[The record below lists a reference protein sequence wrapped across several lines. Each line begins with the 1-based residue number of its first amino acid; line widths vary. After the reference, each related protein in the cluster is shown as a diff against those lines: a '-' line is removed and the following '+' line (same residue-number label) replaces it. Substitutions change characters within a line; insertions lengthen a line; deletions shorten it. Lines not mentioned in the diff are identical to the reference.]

1 MSTTATM
8 ETVTN
13 LTLDCTNRIP
23 ITSPGY
29 PSQYENNIFKKW
41 YINAPRDKRI
51 LVTFNYFSL
60 DSDDVMYAIDGVA
73 TKKYTG
79 ENMQFPPYLATGH
92 TLHIEFDSSRR
103 GRRKGFNI
111 SVSCHVPPTG
121 DNISVRLMGGIKP
134 SEGFIEIS
142 SSSGDWMRVCEESFT
157 ERVAEVICGE
167 FGYPGVKD
175 INFVNVNTQNC
186 TRAPRCGD
194 DTYRLEDCTAGN
206 SSCESNQVVKI
217 ICHEPG
223 YRGCYELQTQQLQN
237 SSKFAFSTASQC
249 IYFCKSH
256 GIQSLALMNENRC
269 FCSTSAEVNFDDL
282 PKCDDLPPSSKFSIY
297 DASVG
302 FCEELNDTIGGSWDS
317 NITWFG
323 SIVHLTCMYGYT
335 LKGNGTI
342 QCVPGVTP
350 YYPIWNDSIP
360 NCELKGSTTL
370 PDGDTNL

>member
-1 MSTTATM
+1 
-8 ETVTN
+8 
-13 LTLDCTNRIP
+13 
-23 ITSPGY
+23 
-29 PSQYENNIFKKW
+29 
-41 YINAPRDKRI
+41 
-51 LVTFNYFSL
+51 
-60 DSDDVMYAIDGVA
+60 
-73 TKKYTG
+73 
-79 ENMQFPPYLATGH
+79 MQFPPYLATGH
-92 TLHIEFDSSRR
+92 TLQIVFVSSPR
-103 GRRKGFNI
+103 GRRKGFDI
-111 SVSCHVPPTG
+111 SVACFEPTTG
-121 DNISVRLMGGIKP
+121 DISVRLMDGIKP
-134 SEGFIEIS
+134 SEGFIELS
-142 SSSGDWMRVCEESFT
+142 STSGDWMRVCEESFT

-167 FGYPGVKD
+167 LGYPGVKN
-175 INFVNVNTQNC
+175 ITFVNVNTQNC
-186 TRAPRCGD
+186 TRAPSCGD

-223 YRGCYELQTQQLQN
+223 YRGCYKLQTQQLQN
-237 SSKFAFSTASQC
+237 SSKFAFTTASQC
-249 IYFCKSH
+249 IYSCKSH
-256 GIQSLALMNENRC
+256 GIQTLALMNENEC

-282 PKCDDLPPSSKFSIY
+282 SECDDHSPSSNFSIY

-360 NCELKGSTTL
+360 ECELKGK
-370 PDGDTNL
+370 